1 MQNKILFFFLFII
14 DIVSTY
20 KLLGAFNSSLSRLF
34 GLSACLFFI
43 NAILILWMKY
53 LIHQPKEIQKEIF
66 FKIADRKGV
75 VDCSLYDIL
84 NNSWSRLKKAQI
96 LYNETIFSLFVFL
109 LVLWIT
115 FVNIIDGADIF
126 LELKNAFALSLLP
139 YYFGFCFNSITV
151 IVMAF
156 IQNEKNN
163 GIALL
168 RREFIIKLI
177 QAMFIAVLYGIGPVF
192 PLIVLTSFFRLYAD
206 TKK

>member
-66 FKIADRKGV
+66 YKIANR
-75 VDCSLYDIL
+75 DCSLYDIL
-84 NNSWSRLKKAQI
+84 NNSWSRLKKSQI
-96 LYNETIFSLFVFL
+96 LYNETILSLFVFL

-168 RREFIIKLI
+168 QREFIIKLI
-177 QAMFIAVLYGIGPVF
+177 QATFIAVLYGIGPVF
-192 PLIVLTSFFRLYAD
+192 PLIALTSFFRSYTD